1 MESLWRRLKYYG
13 IGFGIGL
20 LFVIFF
26 FQNRGCSW
34 LPDNR
39 VKNSI
44 LDRVLVLPEAD
55 EIQMQKLGLT
65 KKDLTFVLNDGKV
78 LFDES
83 VKVGNPKV
91 YVVEKEFEGKGKIKF
106 LYTLPDESFISEIH
120 IVNSHSKN
128 VKNSK
133 IGTGELIYFPKD
145 DDLVFPDSS
154 ANVTCQQSVLGLI
167 NPRDILKLIKKS
179 GKIDFSKSHLNAS
192 PKPEHYLTFI
202 DKKGREIGA
211 NVIWYKTKMNITNFV
226 LPFESICK

>member
-13 IGFGIGL
+13 IGFGFGL

-44 LDRVLVLPEAD
+44 LDRVLVLPEEDAV
-55 EIQMQKLGLT
+55 QMKKVGLT
-65 KKDLTFVLNDGKV
+65 KNDLTLVLNDGKV

-83 VKVGNPKV
+83 IKKGNPKV
-91 YVVEKEFEGKGKIKF
+91 YVVEKEFEGKGKMKF

-120 IVNSHSKN
+120 LFKQNSKN
-128 VKNSK
+128 IKNTTK
-133 IGTGELIYFPKD
+133 GMGELIYFPKD

-179 GKIDFSKSHLNAS
+179 GKIDFSKSYLKAT
-192 PKPEHYLTFI
+192 PKPEHYLVFT

-211 NVIWYKTKMNITNFV
+211 NVIWYKTKMNITHFV